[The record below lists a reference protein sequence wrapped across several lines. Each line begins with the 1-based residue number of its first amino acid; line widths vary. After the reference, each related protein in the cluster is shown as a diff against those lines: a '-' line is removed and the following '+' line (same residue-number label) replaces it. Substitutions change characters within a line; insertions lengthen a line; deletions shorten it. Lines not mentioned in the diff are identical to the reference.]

1 MLSAGHDHSDVV
13 NLDSRDLRTTYIQ
26 RRINI
31 GLQRFPTYNHI
42 LTMEPASLSTE
53 ALEDFQ
59 FTQPLD
65 EDEDA
70 LPPLGNNVWAFL
82 QPLNRSMALIELNK
96 SVVLFGRPKATPPN
110 ADNQAYQVVKLA
122 GIVIS

>member
-1 MLSAGHDHSDVV
+1 
-13 NLDSRDLRTTYIQ
+13 
-26 RRINI
+26 
-31 GLQRFPTYNHI
+31 
-42 LTMEPASLSTE
+42 MEPASLSTE